1 MDKHGYI
8 LQKLHATTRV
18 LNHGLSR
25 VLKITLLAVGD
36 RMPAWIDQGFVEY
49 QKRIGRPFRLG
60 LVQIPALRRPRG
72 ADMARIQQQEESRIL
87 ASVPNSACLIALDKR
102 GLHRTTEQVAE
113 NMKNWLG
120 QREPVALAIGGPEGF
135 SEEFI
140 GKCNEVWSLSDLT
153 FPHGLARVIVA
164 EQLYRGYSILQGL
177 PYHR

>member
-1 MDKHGYI
+1 M
-8 LQKLHATTRV
+8 

-36 RMPAWIDQGFVEY
+36 RMPTWIDQGFFEY
-49 QKRIGRPFRLG
+49 QKRIVRPFRLS
-60 LVQIPALRRPRG
+60 LVQIPALRRPKG
-72 ADMARIQQQEESRIL
+72 ADMARIRQQEESRIL
-87 ASVPNSACLIALDKR
+87 NSVPDSACLIALDKR
-102 GLHRTTEQVAE
+102 GLNRTTKQVAQ
-113 NMKNWLG
+113 NMKNWLD

-140 GKCNEVWSLSDLT
+140 GMCSEVWSLSNLT